1 MVVLR
6 FNERGEVEPAASGW
20 DAFGARLVPALF
32 ELAEMRGRLRHCAN
46 PACRWLF
53 VDESKNHSRVWCE
66 MATCGSRAK
75 MTPYRRRLAS
85 TAPASTARGRR
96 R

>member
-1 MVVLR
+1 
-6 FNERGEVEPAASGW
+6 
-20 DAFGARLVPALF
+20 LF